1 MNPNEKG
8 SSVVVAPFRRAR
20 RKPFRRGLLVLAVG
34 ALLAAPAARAD
45 SLTLEAIGGWQNL
58 QPSSTSVGN
67 AIAGREGTAIV
78 GGDALA
84 NLGGLGLG
92 LGVDKTVSGSAQ
104 PWAGS
109 LMAGLLI
116 DLPLS
121 LRIDALGEIGRRAG
135 AFGDLFHS
143 SGVAFLGLRPGVSF
157 RLGPSAVR
165 LGVTG
170 LVRWPTGSGASG
182 SPDYGIVGRVGL
194 EL

>member
-8 SSVVVAPFRRAR
+8 LPDAAAPFRRAR
-20 RKPFRRGLLVLAVG
+20 WKPFRRVPLVLAVG
-34 ALLAAPAARAD
+34 ALLAAPDARAD

-78 GGDALA
+78 GGDVLA

-143 SGVAFLGLRPGVSF
+143 TGVTFLGLRPGVSF
-157 RLGPSAVR
+157 RLGSSAVR